1 MNNYI
6 RNKLIKLLV
15 TLIFLIV
22 VLCISLKFL
31 YIEDYF
37 NDINKSCRIL
47 VSNQLSNILN
57 GHENNNEPYKYTII
71 SLDGKVI
78 KSTENIKEKEISLNS
93 LSFDSWY
100 EIKDSNEIRYST
112 FLIRDGKI
120 ENIVIFTI
128 PKEDILA
135 IRNDINYKLIYTF
148 ISFFIFSVI
157 IFIVYKIYS
166 IISKDVLNPIK
177 QMHKS
182 AREILRGN
190 YLEYVNYD
198 YHGEIG
204 EFSHDFEVMRDS
216 LVVARE
222 KEENIKRAEKELLAC
237 ISHDLKTP
245 IANISGYCE
254 GIIDGVVKEEKDIKR
269 YIGIILKKS
278 RVLNKLL
285 DDILELSKAEIN
297 QMTINKKEVY
307 SKEFFEELLE
317 EVSMDVAS
325 SGRRFEVN
333 GDIPNL
339 LINLDEEK
347 ITQVINNIVSNS
359 IKYTDNDGVISI
371 SFSKISDGLEI
382 ICRDN
387 GIGIAQDEL
396 KLVFSKFYRSEKHRN
411 QNIPG
416 SGLGLSIAKYIVEMH
431 NGNIEIVSGKDKG
444 TTVYVKIRNKPNNVS
459 ASGVQLNIGIN

>member
-6 RNKLIKLLV
+6 RNKLIKLLAI
-15 TLIFLIV
+15 LIFLIV

-31 YIEDYF
+31 YTEDYF

-78 KSTENIKEKEISLNS
+78 KSTENTKEKEVSLNS

-112 FLIRDGKI
+112 SLIRDGKI

-148 ISFFIFSVI
+148 ISFCIFSVI

-166 IISKDVLNPIK
+166 IISKDVLKPIK
-177 QMHKS
+177 SMHKS
-182 AREILRGN
+182 AREILKGN

-204 EFSHDFEVMRDS
+204 EFSHDFEAMRDS

-222 KEENIKRAEKELLAC
+222 KEENIKRAEKELVAC

-317 EVSMDVAS
+317 EVSMDVAA
-325 SGRRFEVN
+325 SGKQFILKTE
-333 GDIPNL
+333 IPNII
-339 LINLDEEK
+339 INLDQEK
-347 ITQVINNIVSNS
+347 ITQVINNIISNAV
-359 IKYTDNDGVISI
+359 KYTNDDGII
-371 SFSKISDGLEI
+371 AMSFKKLNDGLEI
-382 ICRDN
+382 ICEDN
-387 GIGIAQDEL
+387 GIGIGQEEL
-396 KLVFSKFYRSEKHRN
+396 KLVFNKFYRSDKHRN

-431 NGNIEIVSGKDKG
+431 NGNIELFSEKTIG
-444 TTVYVKIRNKPNNVS
+444 TTVIIKIRN
-459 ASGVQLNIGIN
+459 

>member
-6 RNKLIKLLV
+6 RNKLIKLLAI
-15 TLIFLIV
+15 LIFLIV

-31 YIEDYF
+31 YTEDYF

-47 VSNQLSNILN
+47 VSNQLNNILN
-57 GHENNNEPYKYTII
+57 DDEDNNEQYKYTII

-78 KSTENIKEKEISLNS
+78 KSTENIKEKEVSLNS

-112 FLIRDGKI
+112 SLIRDGKI

-148 ISFFIFSVI
+148 ISFCIFSVI

-166 IISKDVLNPIK
+166 IISKDVLKPIK
-177 QMHKS
+177 SMHKS
-182 AREILRGN
+182 AREILKGN

-204 EFSHDFEVMRDS
+204 EFSHDFEAMRDS

-307 SKEFFEELLE
+307 SKDFFQELLE
-317 EVSMDVAS
+317 EVSMDVAA
-325 SGRRFEVN
+325 SGKQFILKTE
-333 GDIPNL
+333 IPNII
-339 LINLDEEK
+339 INLDEEK
-347 ITQVINNIVSNS
+347 ITQVINNIISNAV
-359 IKYTDNDGVISI
+359 KYTNDDGII
-371 SFSKISDGLEI
+371 AMSFKKLNDGLEI
-382 ICRDN
+382 ICEDN
-387 GIGIAQDEL
+387 GIGIGQEEL
-396 KLVFSKFYRSEKHRN
+396 KLVFNKFYRSDKHRN

-431 NGNIEIVSGKDKG
+431 NGNIELFSEKTIG
-444 TTVYVKIRNKPNNVS
+444 TTVIIKIRN
-459 ASGVQLNIGIN
+459 

>member
-6 RNKLIKLLV
+6 RNKLIKLLAI
-15 TLIFLIV
+15 LIFLIV

-31 YIEDYF
+31 YTEDYF

-47 VSNQLSNILN
+47 VSNQLNNILN
-57 GHENNNEPYKYTII
+57 DVKDTNDSYKYTII

-78 KSTENIKEKEISLNS
+78 KSTENIKEKEVSLNS

-100 EIKDSNEIRYST
+100 EKEDGNEIRYST
-112 FLIRDGKI
+112 SLIRDGKI
-120 ENIVIFTI
+120 ENIAIFSI

-135 IRNDINYKLIYTF
+135 IRNDINYKLIYGF
-148 ISFFIFSVI
+148 ISFCIFGLI

-166 IISKDVLNPIK
+166 IISKDILKPIK
-177 QMHKS
+177 SIHKS
-182 AREILRGN
+182 AREILKGN

-317 EVSMDVAS
+317 EVSMDVAA
-325 SGRRFEVN
+325 SGKQFILKTE
-333 GDIPNL
+333 IPNII
-339 LINLDEEK
+339 INLDEEK
-347 ITQVINNIVSNS
+347 ITQVINNIISNAV
-359 IKYTDNDGVISI
+359 KYTNDDGIIAMSL
-371 SFSKISDGLEI
+371 KRLTDGLEI
-382 ICRDN
+382 ICEDN
-387 GIGIAQDEL
+387 GIGIGQEEL
-396 KLVFSKFYRSEKHRN
+396 KLVFNKFYRSDKRRN

-431 NGNIEIVSGKDKG
+431 NGNIELFSEKNIG
-444 TTVYVKIRNKPNNVS
+444 TKVIIKIRN
-459 ASGVQLNIGIN
+459 

>member
-6 RNKLIKLLV
+6 RNKLIKLLAI
-15 TLIFLIV
+15 LIFLIV

-31 YIEDYF
+31 YTEDYF

-47 VSNQLSNILN
+47 VSNQLNNILN
-57 GHENNNEPYKYTII
+57 DDEDNNEPYKYTII

-78 KSTENIKEKEISLNS
+78 KSTENIKEKEVSLNS

-112 FLIRDGKI
+112 SLIRDGKI

-148 ISFFIFSVI
+148 ISFCIFSVI

-166 IISKDVLNPIK
+166 IISKDVLKPIK

-182 AREILRGN
+182 AKEILKGN

-307 SKEFFEELLE
+307 SKDFFQELLE
-317 EVSMDVAS
+317 EVSMDVAA
-325 SGRRFEVN
+325 SGKQFILKTE
-333 GDIPNL
+333 IPNII
-339 LINLDEEK
+339 INLDEEK
-347 ITQVINNIVSNS
+347 ITQVINNIISNAV
-359 IKYTDNDGVISI
+359 KYTNDDGII
-371 SFSKISDGLEI
+371 AMSFKRLTDGLEI
-382 ICRDN
+382 ICEDN
-387 GIGIAQDEL
+387 AIGIGQEEL
-396 KLVFSKFYRSEKHRN
+396 KLVFNKFYRSDKHRN

-431 NGNIEIVSGKDKG
+431 NGNIELFSEKNIG
-444 TTVYVKIRNKPNNVS
+444 TKVIIKIRN
-459 ASGVQLNIGIN
+459 

>member
-31 YIEDYF
+31 YTEDYF

-78 KSTENIKEKEISLNS
+78 KSTENTKEKEVSLNS

-112 FLIRDGKI
+112 SLIRDGKI

-148 ISFFIFSVI
+148 ISFCIFSVI

-166 IISKDVLNPIK
+166 IISKDILKPIK
-177 QMHKS
+177 SMHKS
-182 AREILRGN
+182 AREILKGN

-204 EFSHDFEVMRDS
+204 EFSHDFEAMRDS

-317 EVSMDVAS
+317 EVSMDVAA
-325 SGRRFEVN
+325 SGKQFILKTE
-333 GDIPNL
+333 IPNII
-339 LINLDEEK
+339 INLDQEK
-347 ITQVINNIVSNS
+347 ITQVINNIISNAV
-359 IKYTDNDGVISI
+359 KYTNDDGII
-371 SFSKISDGLEI
+371 AMSFKKLNDGLEI
-382 ICRDN
+382 ICEDN
-387 GIGIAQDEL
+387 GIGIGQEEL
-396 KLVFSKFYRSEKHRN
+396 KLVFNKFYRSDKHRN

-431 NGNIEIVSGKDKG
+431 NGNIELFSEKTIG
-444 TTVYVKIRNKPNNVS
+444 TTVIIKIRN
-459 ASGVQLNIGIN
+459 

>member
-31 YIEDYF
+31 YTEDYF

-78 KSTENIKEKEISLNS
+78 KSTENTKEKEVSLNS

-112 FLIRDGKI
+112 SLIRDGKI

-148 ISFFIFSVI
+148 ISFCIFSVI

-166 IISKDVLNPIK
+166 IISKDVLKPIK
-177 QMHKS
+177 SMHKS
-182 AREILRGN
+182 AREILKGN

-204 EFSHDFEVMRDS
+204 EFSHDFEAMRDS

-317 EVSMDVAS
+317 EVSMDVAA
-325 SGRRFEVN
+325 SGKQFILKTE
-333 GDIPNL
+333 IPNII
-339 LINLDEEK
+339 INLDQEK
-347 ITQVINNIVSNS
+347 ITQVINNIISNAV
-359 IKYTDNDGVISI
+359 KYTNDDGII
-371 SFSKISDGLEI
+371 AMSFKKLNDGLEI
-382 ICRDN
+382 ICEDN
-387 GIGIAQDEL
+387 GIGIGQEEL
-396 KLVFSKFYRSEKHRN
+396 KLVFNKFYRSDKHRN

-431 NGNIEIVSGKDKG
+431 NGNIELFSEKTIG
-444 TTVYVKIRNKPNNVS
+444 TTVIIKIRN
-459 ASGVQLNIGIN
+459 

>member
-6 RNKLIKLLV
+6 RNKLIKLLAI
-15 TLIFLIV
+15 LIFLIV

-31 YIEDYF
+31 YTEDYF

-47 VSNQLSNILN
+47 VSNQLNNILN
-57 GHENNNEPYKYTII
+57 DAEDNNEPYKYTII
-71 SLDGKVI
+71 SLDGKLI
-78 KSTENIKEKEISLNS
+78 KSTENIKEKEVSLNS

-100 EIKDSNEIRYST
+100 EKEDGNEIRYST
-112 FLIRDGKI
+112 SLIRDGKI
-120 ENIVIFTI
+120 ENIAIFSI

-148 ISFFIFSVI
+148 ISFCIFSVI

-166 IISKDVLNPIK
+166 IISKDILKPIK

-182 AREILRGN
+182 AKEILKGN

-317 EVSMDVAS
+317 EVSMDVAA
-325 SGRRFEVN
+325 SGKQFILKTE
-333 GDIPNL
+333 IPNII
-339 LINLDEEK
+339 INLDEEK
-347 ITQVINNIVSNS
+347 ITQVINNIISNAV
-359 IKYTDNDGVISI
+359 KYTNDDGII
-371 SFSKISDGLEI
+371 AMSFKKLNDGLEI
-382 ICRDN
+382 ICEDN
-387 GIGIAQDEL
+387 GIGIGQEEL
-396 KLVFSKFYRSEKHRN
+396 KLVFNKFYRSDKHRN

-431 NGNIEIVSGKDKG
+431 NGNIELFSEKTIG
-444 TTVYVKIRNKPNNVS
+444 TTVIIKIRN
-459 ASGVQLNIGIN
+459 

>member
-6 RNKLIKLLV
+6 RNKLIKLLAI
-15 TLIFLIV
+15 LIFLIV

-31 YIEDYF
+31 YTEDYF

-47 VSNQLSNILN
+47 VSNQLNNILN
-57 GHENNNEPYKYTII
+57 DDEDNNEQYKYTII

-78 KSTENIKEKEISLNS
+78 KSTENIKEKEVSLNS

-112 FLIRDGKI
+112 SLIRDGKI

-148 ISFFIFSVI
+148 ISFCIFSVI

-166 IISKDVLNPIK
+166 IISKDVLKPIK
-177 QMHKS
+177 SMHKS
-182 AREILRGN
+182 AREILKGN

-204 EFSHDFEVMRDS
+204 EFSHDFEAMRDS

-317 EVSMDVAS
+317 EVSMDVAA
-325 SGRRFEVN
+325 SGKQFILKTE
-333 GDIPNL
+333 IPNII
-339 LINLDEEK
+339 INLDEEK
-347 ITQVINNIVSNS
+347 ITQVINNIISNAV
-359 IKYTDNDGVISI
+359 KYTNDDGII
-371 SFSKISDGLEI
+371 AMSFKRLTDGLEI
-382 ICRDN
+382 ICEDN
-387 GIGIAQDEL
+387 GIGIGQEEL
-396 KLVFSKFYRSEKHRN
+396 KLVFNKFYRSDKHRN

-431 NGNIEIVSGKDKG
+431 NGNIELFSEKTIG
-444 TTVYVKIRNKPNNVS
+444 TTVIIKIRN
-459 ASGVQLNIGIN
+459 

>member
-31 YIEDYF
+31 YTEDYF

-78 KSTENIKEKEISLNS
+78 KSTENTKEKEVSLNS

-112 FLIRDGKI
+112 SLIRDGKI

-148 ISFFIFSVI
+148 ISFCIFSVI

-166 IISKDVLNPIK
+166 IISKDVLKPIK
-177 QMHKS
+177 SMHKS
-182 AREILRGN
+182 ARDILKGN

-204 EFSHDFEVMRDS
+204 EFSHDFEAMRDS

-317 EVSMDVAS
+317 EVSMDVAA
-325 SGRRFEVN
+325 SGKQFILKTE
-333 GDIPNL
+333 IPNII
-339 LINLDEEK
+339 INLDQEK
-347 ITQVINNIVSNS
+347 ITQVINNIISNAV
-359 IKYTDNDGVISI
+359 KYTNDDGII
-371 SFSKISDGLEI
+371 AMSFKKLNDGLEI
-382 ICRDN
+382 ICEDN
-387 GIGIAQDEL
+387 GIGIGQEEL
-396 KLVFSKFYRSEKHRN
+396 KLVFNKFYRSDKHRN

-431 NGNIEIVSGKDKG
+431 NGNIELFSEKTIG
-444 TTVYVKIRNKPNNVS
+444 TTVIIKIRN
-459 ASGVQLNIGIN
+459 

>member
-6 RNKLIKLLV
+6 RNKLIKLLAI
-15 TLIFLIV
+15 LIFLIV

-31 YIEDYF
+31 YTEDYF

-47 VSNQLSNILN
+47 VSNQLNNILN
-57 GHENNNEPYKYTII
+57 DDEDNNEQYKYTII

-78 KSTENIKEKEISLNS
+78 KSTENIKEKEVSLNS

-112 FLIRDGKI
+112 SLIRDGKI

-148 ISFFIFSVI
+148 ISFCIFSVI

-166 IISKDVLNPIK
+166 IISKDVLKPIK
-177 QMHKS
+177 SMHKS
-182 AREILRGN
+182 AREILKGN

-204 EFSHDFEVMRDS
+204 EFSHDFEAMRDS

-245 IANISGYCE
+245 IANISGDCE

-317 EVSMDVAS
+317 EVSMDVAA
-325 SGRRFEVN
+325 SGKQFILKTE
-333 GDIPNL
+333 IPNII
-339 LINLDEEK
+339 INLDEEK
-347 ITQVINNIVSNS
+347 ITQVINNIISNAV
-359 IKYTDNDGVISI
+359 KYTNDDGII
-371 SFSKISDGLEI
+371 AMSFKKLNDGLEI
-382 ICRDN
+382 ICEDN
-387 GIGIAQDEL
+387 GIGIGQEEL
-396 KLVFSKFYRSEKHRN
+396 KLVFNKFYRSDKHRN

-431 NGNIEIVSGKDKG
+431 NGNIELFSEKTIG
-444 TTVYVKIRNKPNNVS
+444 TTVIIKIRN
-459 ASGVQLNIGIN
+459 

>member
-6 RNKLIKLLV
+6 KNKLIKLLV

-31 YIEDYF
+31 YTEDYF

-47 VSNQLSNILN
+47 VSNQLNNILN
-57 GHENNNEPYKYTII
+57 DVKDTNDSYKYTII

-78 KSTENIKEKEISLNS
+78 KSTENIKEKEVSLNS

-100 EIKDSNEIRYST
+100 EKEDGNEIRYST
-112 FLIRDGKI
+112 SLIRDGKI
-120 ENIVIFTI
+120 ENIAIFSI

-135 IRNDINYKLIYTF
+135 IRNDINYKLIYGF
-148 ISFFIFSVI
+148 ISFCIFGLI

-166 IISKDVLNPIK
+166 IISKDILKPIK
-177 QMHKS
+177 SMHKS
-182 AREILRGN
+182 AREILKGN

-317 EVSMDVAS
+317 EVSMDVAA
-325 SGRRFEVN
+325 SGKQFILKTE
-333 GDIPNL
+333 IPNII
-339 LINLDEEK
+339 INLDEEK
-347 ITQVINNIVSNS
+347 ITQVINNIISNAV
-359 IKYTDNDGVISI
+359 KYTNDDGII
-371 SFSKISDGLEI
+371 AMSFKRLTDRLEI
-382 ICRDN
+382 ICEDN
-387 GIGIAQDEL
+387 GIGIGQEEL
-396 KLVFSKFYRSEKHRN
+396 KLVFNKFYRSDKRRN

-431 NGNIEIVSGKDKG
+431 NGNIELFSEKNIG
-444 TTVYVKIRNKPNNVS
+444 TKVIIKIRN
-459 ASGVQLNIGIN
+459 

>member
-6 RNKLIKLLV
+6 KNKLIKLLV

-31 YIEDYF
+31 YTEDYF

-47 VSNQLSNILN
+47 VSNQLNNILN
-57 GHENNNEPYKYTII
+57 DVKDTNDSYKYTII

-78 KSTENIKEKEISLNS
+78 KSTENIKEKEVSLNS

-100 EIKDSNEIRYST
+100 EKEDGNEIRYST
-112 FLIRDGKI
+112 SLIRDGKI
-120 ENIVIFTI
+120 ENIAIFSI

-135 IRNDINYKLIYTF
+135 IRNDINYKLIYGF
-148 ISFFIFSVI
+148 ISFCIFGLI

-166 IISKDVLNPIK
+166 IISKDILKPIK
-177 QMHKS
+177 SMHKS
-182 AREILRGN
+182 AREILKGN

-254 GIIDGVVKEEKDIKR
+254 GII
-269 YIGIILKKS
+269 LKKS

-317 EVSMDVAS
+317 EVSMDVAA
-325 SGRRFEVN
+325 SGKQFILKTE
-333 GDIPNL
+333 IPNII
-339 LINLDEEK
+339 INLDEEK
-347 ITQVINNIVSNS
+347 ITQVINNIISNAV
-359 IKYTDNDGVISI
+359 KYTNDDGII
-371 SFSKISDGLEI
+371 AMSFKRLTDRLEI
-382 ICRDN
+382 ICEDN
-387 GIGIAQDEL
+387 GIGIGQEEL
-396 KLVFSKFYRSEKHRN
+396 KLVFNKFYRSDKHRN

-431 NGNIEIVSGKDKG
+431 NGNIELFSGKNIG
-444 TTVYVKIRNKPNNVS
+444 TKVIIKIRN
-459 ASGVQLNIGIN
+459 

>member
-6 RNKLIKLLV
+6 RNKLIKLLAI
-15 TLIFLIV
+15 LIFLIV

-31 YIEDYF
+31 YTEDYF

-47 VSNQLSNILN
+47 VSNQLNNILN
-57 GHENNNEPYKYTII
+57 DVKDTNDSYKYTII

-78 KSTENIKEKEISLNS
+78 KSTENIKEKEVSLNS

-100 EIKDSNEIRYST
+100 EKEDGNEIRYST
-112 FLIRDGKI
+112 SLIRDGKI
-120 ENIVIFTI
+120 ENIAIFSI

-135 IRNDINYKLIYTF
+135 IRNDINYKLIYGF
-148 ISFFIFSVI
+148 ISFCIFGLI

-166 IISKDVLNPIK
+166 IISKDILKPIK
-177 QMHKS
+177 SMHKS
-182 AREILRGN
+182 AREILKGN

-254 GIIDGVVKEEKDIKR
+254 GII
-269 YIGIILKKS
+269 LKKS

-307 SKEFFEELLE
+307 SKEFFEELLV
-317 EVSMDVAS
+317 EVSMDVAA
-325 SGRRFEVN
+325 SGKQFILKTE
-333 GDIPNL
+333 IPNII
-339 LINLDEEK
+339 INLDEEK
-347 ITQVINNIVSNS
+347 ITQVINNIISNAV
-359 IKYTDNDGVISI
+359 KYTNDDGII
-371 SFSKISDGLEI
+371 AMSFKRLTDRLEI
-382 ICRDN
+382 ICEDN
-387 GIGIAQDEL
+387 GIGIGQEEL
-396 KLVFSKFYRSEKHRN
+396 KLVFNKFYRSDKHRN

-431 NGNIEIVSGKDKG
+431 NGNIELFSGKNIG
-444 TTVYVKIRNKPNNVS
+444 TKVIIKIRN
-459 ASGVQLNIGIN
+459 

>member
-6 RNKLIKLLV
+6 RNKLIKLLAI
-15 TLIFLIV
+15 LIFLIV

-31 YIEDYF
+31 YTEDYF

-47 VSNQLSNILN
+47 VSNQLNNILN
-57 GHENNNEPYKYTII
+57 DDEDNNEQYKYTII

-78 KSTENIKEKEISLNS
+78 KSTENIKEKEVSLNS

-100 EIKDSNEIRYST
+100 EKEDGNEIRYST
-112 FLIRDGKI
+112 SLIRDGKI
-120 ENIVIFTI
+120 ENIAIFSI

-135 IRNDINYKLIYTF
+135 IRNDINYKLIYGF
-148 ISFFIFSVI
+148 ISFCIFGLI

-166 IISKDVLNPIK
+166 IISKDILKPIK
-177 QMHKS
+177 SMHKS
-182 AREILRGN
+182 AREILKGN

-317 EVSMDVAS
+317 EVSMDVAA
-325 SGRRFEVN
+325 SGKQFILKTE
-333 GDIPNL
+333 IPNII
-339 LINLDEEK
+339 INLDEEK
-347 ITQVINNIVSNS
+347 ITQVINNIISNAV
-359 IKYTDNDGVISI
+359 KYTNDDGII
-371 SFSKISDGLEI
+371 AMSFKKLNDGLEI
-382 ICRDN
+382 ICEDN
-387 GIGIAQDEL
+387 GIGIGQEEL
-396 KLVFSKFYRSEKHRN
+396 KLVFNKFYRSDKHRN

-431 NGNIEIVSGKDKG
+431 NGNIELFSEKTIG
-444 TTVYVKIRNKPNNVS
+444 TTVIIKIRN
-459 ASGVQLNIGIN
+459 

>member
-6 RNKLIKLLV
+6 RNKLIKLLAI
-15 TLIFLIV
+15 LIFLIV

-31 YIEDYF
+31 YTEDYF

-47 VSNQLSNILN
+47 VSNQLNNILN
-57 GHENNNEPYKYTII
+57 DDEDNNEPYKYTII

-78 KSTENIKEKEISLNS
+78 KSTENIKEKEVSLNS

-112 FLIRDGKI
+112 SLIRDGKI

-148 ISFFIFSVI
+148 ISFCIFSVI

-166 IISKDVLNPIK
+166 IISKDVLKPIK
-177 QMHKS
+177 SMHKS
-182 AREILRGN
+182 AREILKGN

-204 EFSHDFEVMRDS
+204 EFSHDFEAMRDS

-317 EVSMDVAS
+317 EVSMDVAA
-325 SGRRFEVN
+325 SGKQFILKTE
-333 GDIPNL
+333 IPNII
-339 LINLDEEK
+339 INLDQEK
-347 ITQVINNIVSNS
+347 ITQVINNIISNAV
-359 IKYTDNDGVISI
+359 KYTNDDGII
-371 SFSKISDGLEI
+371 AMSFKKLNDGLEI
-382 ICRDN
+382 ICEDN
-387 GIGIAQDEL
+387 GIGIGQEEL
-396 KLVFSKFYRSEKHRN
+396 KLVFNKFYRSDKHRN

-431 NGNIEIVSGKDKG
+431 NGNIELFSEKTIG
-444 TTVYVKIRNKPNNVS
+444 TTVIIKIRN
-459 ASGVQLNIGIN
+459 

>member
-6 RNKLIKLLV
+6 RNKLIKLLAI
-15 TLIFLIV
+15 LIFLIV

-31 YIEDYF
+31 YTEDYF

-47 VSNQLSNILN
+47 VSNQLNNILN
-57 GHENNNEPYKYTII
+57 DDEDNNEQYKYTII

-78 KSTENIKEKEISLNS
+78 KSTENIKEKEVSLNS

-100 EIKDSNEIRYST
+100 EKEDGNEIRYST
-112 FLIRDGKI
+112 SLIRDGKI
-120 ENIVIFTI
+120 ENIAIFSI

-135 IRNDINYKLIYTF
+135 IRNDINYKLIYGF
-148 ISFFIFSVI
+148 ISFCIFGLI

-166 IISKDVLNPIK
+166 IISKDILKPIK
-177 QMHKS
+177 SMHKS
-182 AREILRGN
+182 AREILKGN

-204 EFSHDFEVMRDS
+204 EFSHDFEAMRDS

-317 EVSMDVAS
+317 EVSMDVAA
-325 SGRRFEVN
+325 SGKQFILKTE
-333 GDIPNL
+333 IPNII
-339 LINLDEEK
+339 INLDQEK
-347 ITQVINNIVSNS
+347 ITQVINNIISNAV
-359 IKYTDNDGVISI
+359 KYTNDDGII
-371 SFSKISDGLEI
+371 AMSFKKLNDGLEI
-382 ICRDN
+382 ICEDN
-387 GIGIAQDEL
+387 GIGIGQEEL
-396 KLVFSKFYRSEKHRN
+396 KLVFNKFYRSDKHRN

-431 NGNIEIVSGKDKG
+431 NGNIELFSEKTIG
-444 TTVYVKIRNKPNNVS
+444 TTVIIKIRN
-459 ASGVQLNIGIN
+459 

>member
-31 YIEDYF
+31 YTEDYF

-57 GHENNNEPYKYTII
+57 GHENNNEPFKYTII

-78 KSTENIKEKEISLNS
+78 KSTENTKEKEVSLNS

-112 FLIRDGKI
+112 SLIRDGKI

-148 ISFFIFSVI
+148 ISFCIFSVI

-166 IISKDVLNPIK
+166 IISKDVLKPIK
-177 QMHKS
+177 SMHKS
-182 AREILRGN
+182 AREILKGN

-204 EFSHDFEVMRDS
+204 EFSHDFEAMRDS

-317 EVSMDVAS
+317 EVSMDVAA
-325 SGRRFEVN
+325 SGKQFILKTE
-333 GDIPNL
+333 IPNII
-339 LINLDEEK
+339 INLDQEK
-347 ITQVINNIVSNS
+347 ITQVINNIISNAV
-359 IKYTDNDGVISI
+359 KYTNDDGII
-371 SFSKISDGLEI
+371 AMSFKKLNDGLEI
-382 ICRDN
+382 ICEDN
-387 GIGIAQDEL
+387 GIGIGQEEL
-396 KLVFSKFYRSEKHRN
+396 KLVFNKFYRSDKHRN

-431 NGNIEIVSGKDKG
+431 NGNIELFSEKTIG
-444 TTVYVKIRNKPNNVS
+444 TTVIIKIRN
-459 ASGVQLNIGIN
+459 

>member
-31 YIEDYF
+31 YTEDYF

-78 KSTENIKEKEISLNS
+78 KSTENTKEKEVSLNS

-112 FLIRDGKI
+112 SLIRDGKI

-148 ISFFIFSVI
+148 ISFCIFSVI

-166 IISKDVLNPIK
+166 IISKDVLKPIK
-177 QMHKS
+177 SMHKS
-182 AREILRGN
+182 AREILKGN

-204 EFSHDFEVMRDS
+204 EFSHDFEAMRDS

-285 DDILELSKAEIN
+285 EDILELSKAEIN

-317 EVSMDVAS
+317 EVSMDVAA
-325 SGRRFEVN
+325 SGKQFILKTE
-333 GDIPNL
+333 IPNII
-339 LINLDEEK
+339 INLDQEK
-347 ITQVINNIVSNS
+347 ITQVINNIISNAV
-359 IKYTDNDGVISI
+359 KYTNDDGII
-371 SFSKISDGLEI
+371 AMSFKKLNDGLEI
-382 ICRDN
+382 ICEDN
-387 GIGIAQDEL
+387 GIGIGQEEL
-396 KLVFSKFYRSEKHRN
+396 KLVFNKFYRSDKHRN

-431 NGNIEIVSGKDKG
+431 NGNIELFSEKTIG
-444 TTVYVKIRNKPNNVS
+444 TTVIIKIRN
-459 ASGVQLNIGIN
+459 

>member
-6 RNKLIKLLV
+6 RNKLIKLLAI
-15 TLIFLIV
+15 LIFLIV

-31 YIEDYF
+31 YTEDYF

-47 VSNQLSNILN
+47 VSNQLNNILN
-57 GHENNNEPYKYTII
+57 DDEDNNEPYKYTII

-78 KSTENIKEKEISLNS
+78 KSTENIKEKEVSLNS

-112 FLIRDGKI
+112 SLIRDGKI

-148 ISFFIFSVI
+148 ISFCIFSVI

-166 IISKDVLNPIK
+166 IISKDVLKPIK
-177 QMHKS
+177 SMHKS
-182 AREILRGN
+182 AREILKGN

-204 EFSHDFEVMRDS
+204 EFSHDFEAMRDS

-307 SKEFFEELLE
+307 SKDFFQELLE
-317 EVSMDVAS
+317 EVSMDVAA
-325 SGRRFEVN
+325 SGKQFILKTE
-333 GDIPNL
+333 IPNII
-339 LINLDEEK
+339 INLDEEK
-347 ITQVINNIVSNS
+347 ITQVINNIISNAV
-359 IKYTDNDGVISI
+359 KYTNDDGII
-371 SFSKISDGLEI
+371 AMSFKKLNDGLEI
-382 ICRDN
+382 ICEDN
-387 GIGIAQDEL
+387 GIGIGQEEL
-396 KLVFSKFYRSEKHRN
+396 KLVFNKFYRSDKHRN

-431 NGNIEIVSGKDKG
+431 NGNIELFSEKNIG
-444 TTVYVKIRNKPNNVS
+444 TKVIIKIRN
-459 ASGVQLNIGIN
+459 

>member
-6 RNKLIKLLV
+6 RNKLIKLLAI
-15 TLIFLIV
+15 LIFLIV

-31 YIEDYF
+31 YTEDYF

-47 VSNQLSNILN
+47 VSNQLNNILN
-57 GHENNNEPYKYTII
+57 DDEDNNEPYKYTII

-78 KSTENIKEKEISLNS
+78 KSTENIKEKEVSLNS

-112 FLIRDGKI
+112 SLIRDGKI

-148 ISFFIFSVI
+148 ISFCIFSVI

-166 IISKDVLNPIK
+166 IISKDVLKPIK

-182 AREILRGN
+182 AKEILKGN

-307 SKEFFEELLE
+307 SKDFFQELLE
-317 EVSMDVAS
+317 EVSMDVAA
-325 SGRRFEVN
+325 SGKQFILKTE
-333 GDIPNL
+333 IPNII
-339 LINLDEEK
+339 INLDEEK
-347 ITQVINNIVSNS
+347 ITQVINNIISNAV
-359 IKYTDNDGVISI
+359 KYTNDDGII
-371 SFSKISDGLEI
+371 AMSFKRLTDGLEI
-382 ICRDN
+382 ICEDN
-387 GIGIAQDEL
+387 GIGIGQEEL
-396 KLVFSKFYRSEKHRN
+396 KLVFNKFYRSDKHRN

-431 NGNIEIVSGKDKG
+431 NGNIELFSEKNIG
-444 TTVYVKIRNKPNNVS
+444 TKVIIKIRN
-459 ASGVQLNIGIN
+459 

>member
-6 RNKLIKLLV
+6 RNKLIKLLAI
-15 TLIFLIV
+15 LIFLIV

-31 YIEDYF
+31 YTEDYF

-47 VSNQLSNILN
+47 VSNQLNNILN
-57 GHENNNEPYKYTII
+57 DDEDNNEPYKYTII

-78 KSTENIKEKEISLNS
+78 KSTENIKEKEVSLNS

-112 FLIRDGKI
+112 SLIRDGKI

-148 ISFFIFSVI
+148 ISFCIFSVI

-166 IISKDVLNPIK
+166 IISKDVLKPIK

-182 AREILRGN
+182 AKEILKGN

-307 SKEFFEELLE
+307 SKDFFQELLE
-317 EVSMDVAS
+317 EVSMDVAA
-325 SGRRFEVN
+325 SGKQFILKTE
-333 GDIPNL
+333 IPNII
-339 LINLDEEK
+339 INLDEEK
-347 ITQVINNIVSNS
+347 ITQVINNIISNAV
-359 IKYTDNDGVISI
+359 KYTNDDGII
-371 SFSKISDGLEI
+371 AMSFKRLTDGLEI
-382 ICRDN
+382 ICEDN
-387 GIGIAQDEL
+387 GIGIGQEEL
-396 KLVFSKFYRSEKHRN
+396 KLVFNKFYRSDKHRN

-431 NGNIEIVSGKDKG
+431 NGNIELFSEKTIG
-444 TTVYVKIRNKPNNVS
+444 TKVIIKIRN
-459 ASGVQLNIGIN
+459 

>member
-6 RNKLIKLLV
+6 RNKLIKLLAI
-15 TLIFLIV
+15 LIFLIV

-31 YIEDYF
+31 YTEDYF

-47 VSNQLSNILN
+47 VSNQLNNILN
-57 GHENNNEPYKYTII
+57 DDEDNNEQYKYTII

-78 KSTENIKEKEISLNS
+78 KSTENIKEKEVSLNS

-112 FLIRDGKI
+112 SLIRDGKN

-148 ISFFIFSVI
+148 ISFCIFSVI

-166 IISKDVLNPIK
+166 IISKDVLKPIK
-177 QMHKS
+177 SMHKS
-182 AREILRGN
+182 AREILKGN

-204 EFSHDFEVMRDS
+204 EFSHDFEAMRDS

-317 EVSMDVAS
+317 EVSMDVAA
-325 SGRRFEVN
+325 SGKQFILKTE
-333 GDIPNL
+333 IPNII
-339 LINLDEEK
+339 INLDEEK
-347 ITQVINNIVSNS
+347 ITQVINNIISNAV
-359 IKYTDNDGVISI
+359 KYTNDDGII
-371 SFSKISDGLEI
+371 AMSFKKLNDGLEI
-382 ICRDN
+382 ICEDN
-387 GIGIAQDEL
+387 GIGIGQEEL
-396 KLVFSKFYRSEKHRN
+396 KLVFNKFYRSDKHRN

-431 NGNIEIVSGKDKG
+431 NGNIELFSEKTIG
-444 TTVYVKIRNKPNNVS
+444 TTVIIKIRN
-459 ASGVQLNIGIN
+459 

>member
-6 RNKLIKLLV
+6 KNKLIKLLV

-31 YIEDYF
+31 YTEDYF

-47 VSNQLSNILN
+47 VSNQLNNILN
-57 GHENNNEPYKYTII
+57 DVKDTNDSYKYTII

-78 KSTENIKEKEISLNS
+78 KSTENIKEKEVSLNS

-100 EIKDSNEIRYST
+100 EKEDGNEIRYST
-112 FLIRDGKI
+112 SLIRDGKI
-120 ENIVIFTI
+120 ENIAIFSI

-135 IRNDINYKLIYTF
+135 IRNDINYKLIYGF
-148 ISFFIFSVI
+148 ISFCIFGLI

-166 IISKDVLNPIK
+166 IISKDILKPIK
-177 QMHKS
+177 SIHKS
-182 AREILRGN
+182 AREILKGN

-254 GIIDGVVKEEKDIKR
+254 GII
-269 YIGIILKKS
+269 LKKS

-317 EVSMDVAS
+317 EVSMDVAA
-325 SGRRFEVN
+325 SGKQFILKTE
-333 GDIPNL
+333 IPNII
-339 LINLDEEK
+339 INLDEEK
-347 ITQVINNIVSNS
+347 ITQVINNIISNAV
-359 IKYTDNDGVISI
+359 KYTNDDGIIAMSL
-371 SFSKISDGLEI
+371 KRLTDGLEI
-382 ICRDN
+382 ICEDN
-387 GIGIAQDEL
+387 GIGIGQEEL
-396 KLVFSKFYRSEKHRN
+396 KLVFNKFYRSDKRRN

-431 NGNIEIVSGKDKG
+431 NGNIELFSEKNIG
-444 TTVYVKIRNKPNNVS
+444 TKVIIKIRN
-459 ASGVQLNIGIN
+459 